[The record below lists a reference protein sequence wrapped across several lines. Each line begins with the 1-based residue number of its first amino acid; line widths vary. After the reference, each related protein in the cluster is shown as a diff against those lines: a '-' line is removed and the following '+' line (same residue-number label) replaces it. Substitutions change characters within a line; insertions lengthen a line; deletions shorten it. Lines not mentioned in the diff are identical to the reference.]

1 MELTEGRLVV
11 CAFDPGIRTGW
22 AWYDTDRVTMCTGG
36 TRLGLKVADREWG
49 TFDTSKGERY
59 HVDQMVAITRAC
71 WAWADV
77 DEAVDTFVVTIE
89 DFILQMMSSD
99 RELLAPVR
107 LTARYLDRMET
118 SGIAIWTRSTAS
130 EAKRTVTDE
139 RLRLWNQYESASG
152 NHARDA
158 QRHAILVLRKY
169 ASDLGFRKWAGVGMP
184 YESEEKK
191 NERREAS

>member
-1 MELTEGRLVV
+1 MELQEGRLVV

-22 AWYDTDRVTMCTGG
+22 AWYDADRVEMCTEG
-36 TRLGLKVADREWG
+36 TRIGLKGCEREWG

-59 HVDQMVAITRAC
+59 HVDQMVAITRAA
-71 WAWADV
+71 WAWAEI
-77 DEAVDTFVVTIE
+77 DEERDTFVVTIE

-118 SGIAIWTRSTAS
+118 SGLRIWTRTTAS

-139 RLRLWNQYESASG
+139 RLKMWNQYDSSEG
-152 NHARDA
+152 THARDA
-158 QRHAILVLRKY
+158 KRHAILVLRKY
-169 ASDLGFRKWAGVGMP
+169 ASELGFRQWAGVGLRK
-184 YESEEKK
+184 ES
-191 NERREAS
+191 AA